1 MCALNVCVGGGGV
14 RRAGKQ
20 REKREGEGGREG
32 ESGCEKGKERDMSKS
47 LSVQIE
53 TKSNFNLRAKQ
64 NEVFS

>member
-1 MCALNVCVGGGGV
+1 M